1 MHPPQSDKNV
11 IDEDKAQLMT
21 RQLMVE
27 LGLDVDSYSIS
38 NRYVLL
44 KVTIMLYVLKS
55 CVFKSVNYYFRR
67 HCYFSF

>member
-38 NRYVLL
+38 NRYVL
-44 KVTIMLYVLKS
+44 
-55 CVFKSVNYYFRR
+55 
-67 HCYFSF
+67 